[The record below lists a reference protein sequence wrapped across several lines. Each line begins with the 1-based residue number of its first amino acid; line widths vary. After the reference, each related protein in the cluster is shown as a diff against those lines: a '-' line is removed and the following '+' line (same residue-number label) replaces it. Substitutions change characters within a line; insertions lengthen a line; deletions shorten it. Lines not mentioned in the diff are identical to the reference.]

1 MGEYNPDRPYVLG
14 MQWPPL
20 VADQVQL
27 DTGSEVGYTF
37 RARATHTPG
46 QGIKRVRIQ
55 LSSPPPGLPDRK
67 ELLVNLYPADRVAGT
82 GPLRKVVL
90 PCASGSLVTG
100 ATLVGGASTPADAV
114 SNPADPRY
122 VALTGP
128 NAAARFWFG
137 KPLPPGIS
145 SRRILDV
152 TALYV
157 ISAPFADLA
166 PAVTLGLERPSA
178 GVNWIMDETLNG
190 PADHT
195 AGTVIARARLGE
207 LNPYWSTSLAPTASR
222 DRVPWRWA
230 DRFGS
235 PGLTALGAAGGS
247 NINVRLQVSA
257 AAAAAAQFRVHYMAL
272 EVTYGV
278 ENRVGAGGLDISQG
292 PSGII
297 ATGSSAVTGWYF
309 DVPLQGVDTADVQ
322 LVAGRE
328 YAVTIG
334 QAYVGQ
340 KSVASPVPVK
350 VDRLGP
356 VEPFPS
362 HRGVLLRKT
371 LRAAQAPTVETVD
384 ELPAIQ
390 LSTGDSS
397 SPSPDLSGHT
407 YMKQVVASVSRE
419 TDGWDTFQ
427 HIVETRMGDW
437 VWARFYARHVEGTRD
452 ALELALVGAED
463 MNRRLGPVGRI
474 TVEEFDKLP
483 EIADGWREVTVRLDP
498 PYLSDGVGDISW
510 WAWTSNA
517 DPQSPWQVLGADSDP
532 AIETYGSTGSGGIG
546 PGAAATYG
554 DAELVYAAYDGQRD
568 QAADLTLMFAQE
580 MDAVLGL
587 DVQPAVQPL
596 TVVDDQCARP
606 AVKIPTGIRYHRLS
620 WLPINTEVVGGWG
633 HYEVQRQDDTMAAD
647 EWETIARVVEP
658 SVTAVDDYE
667 ARVGVESRYRIRM
680 MHRLGIA
687 GPWSPP
693 VAATIAAPGVE
704 GRNVDTGVLI
714 LTSNH
719 NPAGNLAYVENFDRS
734 SVEEFT
740 FPEAGQVELQEMFDR
755 DFRTAFRPLERGGV
769 EFNRTVL
776 VNQAAVPPDTMDRG
790 FQDLRDLAW
799 DTVPYVCVRDE
810 LRNRWLSTLLVPSA
824 SVRRRKAGQLQLA
837 QVQVVE
843 VTATPAP
850 VDGGPAPCEG
860 LRPEGQVSSVTAST
874 PVPAAGVA
882 QGVFGELFLQPV
894 AAGMPPGWSIIEGAA
909 ADFSVAAEA
918 ATINLAGGAS
928 RSALVGA
935 GWEDVDVQARFRFS
949 AMATGQAINAYL
961 IARASATG
969 NYQYRARL
977 AAQTDGYLGV
987 GIERVV
993 NGVIGNPVA
1002 LTPVLA
1008 PIGGSLAYNKDQWYW
1023 MRLQVRDG
1031 TVRVA
1036 VWPDGQTM
1044 VRWSGSAKDT
1054 SVVGAGKV
1062 GVRGIV
1068 TAGNTNAAPTVQV
1081 AALSVRQAQP
1091 NDLDL
1096 RLELRPTGDQW
1107 TVELSRSDTENRISG
1122 WKLTADSV
1130 RTCLDLW
1137 GTPTP
1142 APPYS
1147 GPVFTFNACHGL
1159 GANQEQL
1166 VVTRQRRWLRV
1177 TYRDGEDGWGFAQ
1190 FWTSDDG
1197 AAWTPLSS
1205 VTATAEPPTLE
1216 VGDLAL
1222 VLTGDVT
1229 VARAEVRLAVDG
1241 PLLASADFES
1251 QEAGTTEFADAQG
1264 NVWEVDGRGICA
1276 PA

>member
-14 MQWPPL
+14 NQWAPL

-37 RARATHTPG
+37 RARTTHTAG
-46 QGIKRVRIQ
+46 NGLRRVRLQ

-82 GPLRKVVL
+82 GPVRKLVI
-90 PCASGSLVTG
+90 PCAEGAVLAGGALAGG
-100 ATLVGGASTPADAV
+100 ATTAADAV

-122 VALTGP
+122 VTLTGP

-137 KPLPPGIS
+137 KPLPPKIS

-152 TALYV
+152 SVLYV
-157 ISAPFADLA
+157 ISGPFADLA
-166 PAVTLGLERPSA
+166 PAVTLGLERPSS

-190 PADHT
+190 PADQS
-195 AGTVIARARLGE
+195 AGTAIGRARLGE
-207 LNPYWSTSLAPTASR
+207 LNPWWDTAAAPTTQRGRA
-222 DRVPWRWA
+222 PWRWQTGNGVA
-230 DRFGS
+230 
-235 PGLTALGAAGGS
+235 GLNTLQASGGT
-247 NINVRLQVSA
+247 NVNVRLQVSA
-257 AAAAAAQFRVHYMAL
+257 AAVAAAQFRVHYLAL

-278 ENRVGAGGLDISQG
+278 ENRLAAGGLDISQG
-292 PSGII
+292 PGTII
-297 ATGSSAVTGWYF
+297 GPGATSVTGWFF
-309 DVPLQGVDTADVQ
+309 DVPLLGINATDAQ
-322 LVAGRE
+322 LTAGRE
-328 YAVTIG
+328 YAVTVG
-334 QAYVGQ
+334 QAYAGQ
-340 KSVASPVPVK
+340 KSVASPVPVRL
-350 VDRLGP
+350 DRLGP
-356 VEPFPS
+356 VEEFPA

-371 LRAAQAPTVETVD
+371 LRAEQTPTVETVQ
-384 ELPAIQ
+384 EVPSIQ
-390 LSTGDSS
+390 LLTGASA
-397 SPSPDLSGHT
+397 PGTPDLSGHT
-407 YMKQVVASVSRE
+407 YMKQVVASVSSA
-419 TDGWDTFQ
+419 TTGWDTFQ
-427 HIVETRMGDW
+427 HVVESQMGDW
-437 VWARFYARHVEGTRD
+437 VWARFYARHLPGTRD
-452 ALELALVGAED
+452 PLEVAGVGAED
-463 MNRRLGPVGRI
+463 LNTRVGPVGRI
-474 TVEEFDKLP
+474 TVEEFDALP

-498 PYLSDGVGDISW
+498 PYLSDGVGDITW

-517 DPQSPWQVLGADSDP
+517 DPQAPWQVLGADADP
-532 AIETYGSTGSGGIG
+532 AIESYGSQGSGIG
-546 PGAAATYG
+546 GAAASTYG
-554 DAELVYAAYDGQRD
+554 DDQLVYAAYDGQRD

-596 TVVDDQCARP
+596 TVVDEQCNRP

-620 WLPINTEVVGGWG
+620 WLPVNTAVVAGWG
-633 HYEVQRQDDTMAAD
+633 WYEVQRQDDTMAGD
-647 EWETIARVVEP
+647 EWETIAKVAEP

-719 NPAGNLAYVENFDRS
+719 NPAGNLAYVENFERS

-769 EFNRTVL
+769 EFTRTVL

-824 SVRRRKAGQLQLA
+824 SVKRRKAGQLQMA

-850 VDGGPAPCEG
+850 LDGGPAACEG

-874 PVPAAGVA
+874 PVPAAGLA
-882 QGVFGELFLQPV
+882 TLVFQDLF
-894 AAGMPPGWSIIEGAA
+894 AGNVSSGLGNGWAIIEGAA

-928 RSALVGA
+928 RAALVGA
-935 GWEDVDVQARFRFS
+935 GWEDVDVEARFQFN
-949 AMATGQAINAYL
+949 AVATGQPINAYL
-961 IARASATG
+961 IGRATASNTH
-969 NYQYRARL
+969 YRARL
-977 AAQTDGYLGV
+977 AAQVDGKLGV
-987 GIERVV
+987 ALERIV
-993 NGVIGNPVA
+993 GGA
-1002 LTPVLA
+1002 LTNITALA
-1008 PIGGSLAYNKDQWYW
+1008 TVKDRFGTALAYQAGPWYW
-1023 MRLQVRDG
+1023 MRLQIRDG
-1031 TVRVA
+1031 AIRVA
-1036 VWPDGQTM
+1036 VWADGQNM
-1044 VRWSGSAKDT
+1044 ARWEQSAKDT
-1054 SVVGAGKV
+1054 AIAGVGQV
-1062 GVRGIV
+1062 GMRGVV
-1068 TAGNTNAAPTVQV
+1068 TAGNTNAAPTVKV
-1081 AALSVRQAQP
+1081 ASFSVSQP
-1091 NDLDL
+1091 GSNDLDL
-1096 RLELRPTGDQW
+1096 RVELRPTGDQW
-1107 TVELSRSDTENRISG
+1107 SAQLSRTANDGATG
-1122 WKLTADSV
+1122 WKLTADQAQ
-1130 RTCLDLW
+1130 TCLNLW
-1137 GTPTP
+1137 GG
-1142 APPYS
+1142 A
-1147 GPVFTFNACHGL
+1147 GFTGC
-1159 GANQEQL
+1159 EDTRDL

-1177 TYRDGEDGWGFAQ
+1177 TYRNDVGGQGVSQ
-1190 FWTSDDG
+1190 FWHSDDG
-1197 AAWTPLSS
+1197 VAWMALNTVSAPPE
-1205 VTATAEPPTLE
+1205 APTLDP
-1216 VGDLAL
+1216 GQLAV

-1229 VARAEVRLAVDG
+1229 VARAEVRQGVDG
-1241 PLLASADFES
+1241 PVLAAPAFEV
-1251 QEAGTTEFADAQG
+1251 QAAGTTQFADAQG